1 MNKKIKKYLILKKKI
16 DLLCDESEDQDILEQ
31 ELENLYFDLSDEEMD
46 YIECFLKKKEMEY

>member
-46 YIECFLKKKEMEY
+46 YIECYLKKKEMEY